1 MVKRYLTH
9 KKNPT
14 LRNQRENFEQNFK
27 MVEKKVE
34 LKVLFFFFF
43 FSFFEKRKD
52 SSSITSKI
60 SQSQSS
66 LTLFGLFNHVE
77 DHVAIVYFLKWRL
90 IGQ

>member
-1 MVKRYLTH
+1 MVKRYLTE
-9 KKNPT
+9 KKNPA
-14 LRNQRENFEQNFK
+14 LRNQRENFAQNFK

-43 FSFFEKRKD
+43 SFFEKRKD
-52 SSSITSKI
+52 SSSVTSKI
-60 SQSQSS
+60 NQSQSS

-77 DHVAIVYFLKWRL
+77 DHVAIVYFLKWHL

>member
-1 MVKRYLTH
+1 MVKRYLTE

-34 LKVLFFFFF
+34 LKALFCFFFLFL
-43 FSFFEKRKD
+43 KRED

-60 SQSQSS
+60 NQSQSS

-77 DHVAIVYFLKWRL
+77 DHVAIVYFLKWHL